1 MMLDYYTDALT
12 CKQHLICFV
21 ELILTTGGSEGG
33 RGVHAAKVSPLD
45 ASIVD
50 KTFIPHRCFFNR
62 NDIRQCPLG
71 FPSSGENLRKNRLV
85 FPSSGENSECALFTI
100 NISLISVGWCPPV
113 HMWCCLYSFRPCAS
127 NFLTPPLTPSIFYFF
142 FFFLHYALLKKS
154 SDQ

>member
-1 MMLDYYTDALT
+1 MLDYYTDALT

-33 RGVHAAKVSPLD
+33 RGIHAAKVSPLD

-62 NDIRQCPLG
+62 NNIRQCPLG
-71 FPSSGENLRKNRLV
+71 FPSSGENLRKNRLG

-100 NISLISVGWCPPV
+100 NISLISVY
-113 HMWCCLYSFRPCAS
+113 MWCCLYSFRPCTS
-127 NFLTPPLTPSIFYFF
+127 TFLTPPLTPSIFSFFLF
-142 FFFLHYALLKKS
+142 FFFLHYALLKKVQIS
-154 SDQ
+154 KYSTT